1 MSGSILAAIITPI
14 VVMPVLAGWLALL
27 YHVGEHP
34 LWRDQAQARA
44 YQLEQAAPPGVG
56 PTQQGIP
63 RTLPH

>member
-14 VVMPVLAGWLALL
+14 VIMPVLGGWLAVL

-34 LWRDQAQARA
+34 LWRDQARA

-56 PTQQGIP
+56 PAQPGIP